1 MAKDSRSRWK
11 SGPPRTRD
19 QLQSYIPYLFNRLAN
34 RWNLDQ
40 NRDLSEHN
48 INNVVFRTLSV
59 LFIYKTLTVNEIAVL
74 AVTEQSTASRMV
86 ESMVTSGLVKREI
99 AEEDQRRRVVGLT
112 AEGEALLR
120 KIWPIMENN
129 YERLTVGID
138 RRDRGLRP
146 RAGQDGREHP
156 PEPDLIRSDHGL
168 RPARLVPPQT

>member
-1 MAKDSRSRWK
+1 MAKDSRNRWK

-19 QLQSYIPYLFNRLAN
+19 QLQSYIPYLLNRLAN

-40 NRDLSEHN
+40 NRDLSEHG

-59 LFIYKTLTVNEIAVL
+59 LFIYKTLTVNEVAVL

-112 AEGEALLR
+112 PDGEALLR
-120 KIWPIMENN
+120 KVWPIMERN
-129 YERLTVGID
+129 YDRLTAGID
-138 RRDRGLRP
+138 
-146 RAGQDGREHP
+146 
-156 PEPDLIRSDHGL
+156 
-168 RPARLVPPQT
+168 